1 MPGDSSN
8 SSSGKTLKE
17 IAQDKLNNGNASQ
30 LGDPVSMKAE
40 TADSHPT
47 EQDRGAKGVVPERKT
62 TAGTKT
68 GNGNG
73 EGSGQESGS
82 GGGNGGA
89 IDNDKVKGKSSG
101 NVSWD
106 KIEGAGR
113 EGANEEG
120 KPPAGGKGGQGKG
133 GKKTLA
139 ESYQESN
146 KSMLGDPVSLKAEG
160 AKSEPTEQDRGAM
173 SAEERRKRGSKL

>member
-1 MPGDSSN
+1 
-8 SSSGKTLKE
+8 
-17 IAQDKLNNGNASQ
+17 
-30 LGDPVSMKAE
+30 MKAE

-68 GNGNG
+68 GDVNG
-73 EGSGQESGS
+73 EGNGQGSGS
-82 GGGNGGA
+82 GNGGA

-101 NVSWD
+101 SVGWS

-120 KPPAGGKGGQGKG
+120 KPPAEGKGGDGK

-173 SAEERRKRGSKL
+173 SEEERRRRGSKL

>member
-30 LGDPVSMKAE
+30 LGDPVSLKAE

-68 GNGNG
+68 GNG
-73 EGSGQESGS
+73 S
-82 GGGNGGA
+82 GNGGA

-120 KPPAGGKGGQGKG
+120 KPPGGESAGEGKG